1 MFPGSQI
8 TRLDRPSCL
17 EDLIR
22 KLRVLLHPVPLPFQM
37 EGGGSNEC
45 WLNLGWEWVK
55 KKKRKRKPH
64 HSCVI
69 QLPPRTFIL
78 LGIYSYVHDE
88 FNLWGNVR
96 DSDGTRAML
105 LWREDTAVEGSQAAG
120 GSGWKSFSSRWY
132 KGLGQREGTKEAPW
146 SLGTRS
152 KKVVASREVSGVRET
167 EMME

>member
-1 MFPGSQI
+1 MNADWTSAG
-8 TRLDRPSCL
+8 
-17 EDLIR
+17 
-22 KLRVLLHPVPLPFQM
+22 
-37 EGGGSNEC
+37 NESR
-45 WLNLGWEWVK
+45 

-120 GSGWKSFSSRWY
+120 GSGWKSFSSRWC
-132 KGLGQREGTKEAPW
+132 KGLGQRKGPRRLRGAW
-146 SLGTRS
+146 AQRS
-152 KKVVASREVSGVRET
+152 KKAVASREVSGVRET
-167 EMME
+167 ETTEQRSSGKERRPVDVTARDAAIFRCLF